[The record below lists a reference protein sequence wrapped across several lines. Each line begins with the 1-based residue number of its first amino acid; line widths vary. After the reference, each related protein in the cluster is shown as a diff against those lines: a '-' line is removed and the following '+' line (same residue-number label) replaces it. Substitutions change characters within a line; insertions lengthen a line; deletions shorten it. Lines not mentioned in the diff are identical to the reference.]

1 MSKNTIVSIFVIIIV
16 VILGIV
22 FWKYSSNK
30 EVVQE
35 SPIQALEKETSADT
49 TDKIDANL
57 NAVDVNTDADLKAID
72 DELNNF

>member
-35 SPIQALEKETSADT
+35 SPIQALEKETAADT